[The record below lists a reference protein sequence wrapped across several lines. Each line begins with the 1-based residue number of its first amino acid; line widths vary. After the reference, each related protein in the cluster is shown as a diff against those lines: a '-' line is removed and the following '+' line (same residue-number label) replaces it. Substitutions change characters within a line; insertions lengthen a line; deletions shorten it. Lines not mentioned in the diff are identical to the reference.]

1 MKLKRWIRIIKRNRK
16 HRVEEEEKKIQRV
29 VKKARF
35 DQRQILIG
43 IGLLVCLLAIFNL
56 RLSLLIGFLFFYGF
70 SYYLIRKNGNQHQ
83 WARLVEGMAGEMD
96 LVTRDLIFNLPVPFS
111 LVSENGSILWYNE
124 VFQTTM
130 EGHEWIGES
139 IGKIIPNFSF
149 SLFEKESVEVS
160 LGEQTYQVMCN
171 VIEPKDDKSTR
182 LAMLYWIRRTELA
195 DLKERLEMSQPC
207 IAMIQIDNYTE
218 LASRREEFKMS
229 EIDTAVHRILD
240 GYSDRMSAALREYD
254 DGKYMMVLNYR
265 QLNWLV
271 ERKFELLDEIRE
283 VNVGNSMPVTLSMG
297 IGTGSDSFTKVYQY
311 AGVAMEIAL
320 GRGGDQAVVK
330 QADILNFY
338 GGKSK
343 TLEKRNRVKARV
355 IAHALKELIAES
367 ERVFIM
373 GHKVPDM
380 DALGAGV
387 GFLAIVQNLDKKG
400 YIVFEESNPSVDNLM
415 QRLLAEDE
423 EYSKNFLTPAEA
435 EELFQPNDLLVVVD
449 NHRPDSSEAPNLI
462 PKAQKLILFDH
473 HRRTASFIEPVTLM
487 YMEPYASSTC
497 ELITEVISYMGD
509 SMKLLPYEADSLL
522 AGITVDT
529 KNFTYKT
536 GVRTFEAASYL
547 RRAGADTMEVRKLFK
562 DDLSILVQ
570 KASVLK
576 EAEIYKNY
584 FALSQFDQDSD
595 ISILVAAQSAD
606 ELLKVRGVRAS
617 FVVTNY
623 GGRIHISARSMDEI
637 NVQMIMEKLGGGG
650 HMNSAATQIDTSL
663 ALAKNMLKQAID
675 EYIEEEKE

>member
-1 MKLKRWIRIIKRNRK
+1 MKLKRWVRIIKRNRR
-16 HRVEEEEKKIQRV
+16 HRVEKEEKKIQRV
-29 VKKARF
+29 VKQVRF
-35 DQRQILIG
+35 EQRQILIG
-43 IGLLVCLLAIFNL
+43 VGLLACLVAVFNLSLGLLV
-56 RLSLLIGFLFFYGF
+56 GFLFFYGF

-83 WARLVEGMAGEMD
+83 WMRLVEGMAGEMD
-96 LVTRDLIFNLPVPFS
+96 LVTRDLIFNLPIPFS

-130 EGHEWIGES
+130 EGQEWIGES
-139 IGKIIPNFSF
+139 MGRIIPNFSF
-149 SLFEKESVEVS
+149 SLFEKESVMVS
-160 LGEQTYQVMCN
+160 LGEQTYQVLCN
-171 VIEPKDDKSTR
+171 VIEPKDEKSTR
-182 LAMLYWIRRTELA
+182 LAMLYWISRTELT
-195 DLKERLEMSQPC
+195 DLKERLEMNQPC
-207 IAMIQIDNYTE
+207 IAMIQIDNYEE
-218 LASRREEFKMS
+218 LGSLGEEFKMS
-229 EIDTAVHRILD
+229 QIDAAVHRILD
-240 GYSDRMSAALREYD
+240 GYAVRMSAALREYD
-254 DGKYMMVLNYR
+254 AGKYMMVLNYR

-271 ERKFELLDEIRE
+271 DRKFELLDGIRE
-283 VNVGNSMPVTLSMG
+283 IDVGNSMPVTLSMG
-297 IGTGSDSFTKVYQY
+297 IGAGSDSFTKVYEY

-330 QADILNFY
+330 QADTLNFY

-355 IAHALKELIAES
+355 IAHALKELIAGS
-367 ERVFIM
+367 DRVFIM

-380 DALGAGV
+380 DALGAAV
-387 GFLAIVQNLDKKG
+387 GFLAIAQNLDKKG
-400 YIVFEESNPSVDNLM
+400 YIVFAESNPSVDNLM
-415 QRLLAEDE
+415 QRLLEEDE
-423 EYSKNFLTPAEA
+423 EYSANFLTPEEA

-449 NHRPDSSEAPNLI
+449 NHRPDSSEAPKLI
-462 PKAQKLILFDH
+462 PKAKKLILFDH

-497 ELITEVISYMGD
+497 ELIAEVISYMGD
-509 SMKLLPYEADSLL
+509 AMKLLPYEADALL

-547 RRAGADTMEVRKLFK
+547 KRAGADTMEVRKLFK

-576 EAEIYKNY
+576 EAEIYKSC
-584 FALSQFDQDSD
+584 FALSQFDQDLD

-623 GGRIHISARSMDEI
+623 GGRIHISGRSMDEI

-663 ALAKNMLKQAID
+663 ALAKKMLKQAID

>member
-43 IGLLVCLLAIFNL
+43 VGLLVCILAIFNL
-56 RLSLLIGFLFFYGF
+56 RHSLLLGFVFFYGF

-195 DLKERLEMSQPC
+195 DLKERLVMSQPC
-207 IAMIQIDNYTE
+207 IAMIQIDNYAE

-240 GYSDRMSAALREYD
+240 GYSARMSAALREYD

-265 QLNWLV
+265 QLNWLM

-297 IGTGSDSFTKVYQY
+297 IGTGSDSFTKVYEY

-355 IAHALKELIAES
+355 IAHALKELITES

-423 EYSKNFLTPAEA
+423 EYSKNFLTPAQA

-509 SMKLLPYEADSLL
+509 AMKLLPYEADSLL

-576 EAEIYKNY
+576 EAEIYKSY

>member
-1 MKLKRWIRIIKRNRK
+1 
-16 HRVEEEEKKIQRV
+16 VEKEEKKIQRV
-29 VKKARF
+29 VKQARF
-35 DQRQILIG
+35 EQRQILIG
-43 IGLLVCLLAIFNL
+43 VGLLACLVAVFNMRLGLLV
-56 RLSLLIGFLFFYGF
+56 GFLFFYGF

-83 WARLVEGMAGEMD
+83 WIRLVEGMAGEMD
-96 LVTRDLIFNLPVPFS
+96 LVTRDLIFNLPIPFS

-130 EGHEWIGES
+130 EGQEWIGES
-139 IGKIIPNFSF
+139 MGRIIPNFSF
-149 SLFEKESVEVS
+149 SLFEKESVMVS
-160 LGEQTYQVMCN
+160 LGEQTYQVLCN
-171 VIEPKDDKSTR
+171 VIEPKDEKSTR
-182 LAMLYWIRRTELA
+182 LAMLYWISRTELA
-195 DLKERLEMSQPC
+195 DLKERLEMNQPC
-207 IAMIQIDNYTE
+207 IAMIQIDNYEE
-218 LASRREEFKMS
+218 LGSLGEEFKMS
-229 EIDTAVHRILD
+229 QIDAAVHRILD
-240 GYSDRMSAALREYD
+240 GYAVRMSAALREYD
-254 DGKYMMVLNYR
+254 AGKYMMVLNYR

-271 ERKFELLDEIRE
+271 DRKFELLDGIRE
-283 VNVGNSMPVTLSMG
+283 IDVGNSMPVTLSVG
-297 IGTGSDSFTKVYQY
+297 IGAGSDSFTKVYEY

-330 QADILNFY
+330 QADTLNFY

-355 IAHALKELIAES
+355 IAHALKELIAGS
-367 ERVFIM
+367 DRVFIM

-380 DALGAGV
+380 DALGAAV
-387 GFLAIVQNLDKKG
+387 GFLAIAQNLDKKG
-400 YIVFEESNPSVDNLM
+400 YIVFAESNPSVDNLM
-415 QRLLAEDE
+415 QRLLEEDE
-423 EYSKNFLTPAEA
+423 EYSANFLTPEEA

-462 PKAQKLILFDH
+462 PKAKKLILFDH

-497 ELITEVISYMGD
+497 ELIAEVISYMGD
-509 SMKLLPYEADSLL
+509 AMKLLPYEADALL

-547 RRAGADTMEVRKLFK
+547 KRAGADTMEVRKLFK

-576 EAEIYKNY
+576 EAEIYKSC

-623 GGRIHISARSMDEI
+623 GGRIHISGRSMDEI

-663 ALAKNMLKQAID
+663 ALAKKMLKQAID

>member
-1 MKLKRWIRIIKRNRK
+1 MKLKRWVRIIKRNRK
-16 HRVEEEEKKIQRV
+16 HRVEKEEKKIQRV
-29 VKKARF
+29 VKQARF
-35 DQRQILIG
+35 EQRQILIG
-43 IGLLVCLLAIFNL
+43 VGLLACLVAVFNMRLGLLV
-56 RLSLLIGFLFFYGF
+56 GFLFFYGF

-83 WARLVEGMAGEMD
+83 WIRLVEGMAGEMD
-96 LVTRDLIFNLPVPFS
+96 LVTRDLIFNLPIPFS

-130 EGHEWIGES
+130 EGQEWIGES
-139 IGKIIPNFSF
+139 MGRIIPNFSF
-149 SLFEKESVEVS
+149 SLFEKESVMVS
-160 LGEQTYQVMCN
+160 LGEQTYQVLCN
-171 VIEPKDDKSTR
+171 VIEPKDEKSTR
-182 LAMLYWIRRTELA
+182 LAMLYWISRTELA
-195 DLKERLEMSQPC
+195 DLKERLEMNQPC
-207 IAMIQIDNYTE
+207 IAMIQIDNYEE
-218 LASRREEFKMS
+218 LGSLGEEFKMS
-229 EIDTAVHRILD
+229 QIDAAVHRILD
-240 GYSDRMSAALREYD
+240 GYAVRMSAALREYD
-254 DGKYMMVLNYR
+254 AGKYMMVLNYR

-271 ERKFELLDEIRE
+271 DRKFELLDGIRE
-283 VNVGNSMPVTLSMG
+283 IDVGNSMPVTLSVG
-297 IGTGSDSFTKVYQY
+297 IGAGSDSFTKVYEY

-330 QADILNFY
+330 QADTLNFY

-355 IAHALKELIAES
+355 IAHALKELIAGS
-367 ERVFIM
+367 DRVFIM

-380 DALGAGV
+380 DALGAAV
-387 GFLAIVQNLDKKG
+387 GFLAIAQNLDKKG
-400 YIVFEESNPSVDNLM
+400 YIVFAESNPSVDNLM
-415 QRLLAEDE
+415 QRLLEEDE
-423 EYSKNFLTPAEA
+423 EYSANFLTPEEA

-462 PKAQKLILFDH
+462 PKAKKLILFDH

-497 ELITEVISYMGD
+497 ELIAEVISYMGD
-509 SMKLLPYEADSLL
+509 AMKLLPYEADALL

-547 RRAGADTMEVRKLFK
+547 KRAGADTMEVRKLFK

-576 EAEIYKNY
+576 EAEIYKSC
-584 FALSQFDQDSD
+584 FALSQFDQDLD

-623 GGRIHISARSMDEI
+623 GGRIHISGRSMDEI

-663 ALAKNMLKQAID
+663 ALAKKMLKQAID

>member
-1 MKLKRWIRIIKRNRK
+1 MKLKRWMRIIKKNRK
-16 HRVEEEEKKIQRV
+16 NRLEKEEKKIQRV
-29 VKKARF
+29 VKKAWLE
-35 DQRQILIG
+35 QRQLLIG
-43 IGLLVCLLAIFNL
+43 VGLLACLLAFFDL
-56 RLSLLIGFLFFYGF
+56 MLGLLLGFIFFYGF
-70 SYYLIRKNGNQHQ
+70 SYYLIRKNGNKRQ
-83 WARLVEGMAGEMD
+83 WMRLEEGMAREMD

-130 EGHEWIGES
+130 ESQEWIGES
-139 IGKIIPNFSF
+139 MGRIIPNFSF
-149 SLFEKESVEVS
+149 SLFEKESVMVS
-160 LGEQTYQVMCN
+160 LGEQTYQVLCN
-171 VIEPKDDKSTR
+171 VIEPKDEKSSR
-182 LAMLYWIRRTELA
+182 LAMLYWIGRTELT

-207 IAMIQIDNYTE
+207 IAMIQIDNYEE
-218 LASRREEFKMS
+218 LGSLGEEFKMS
-229 EIDTAVHRILD
+229 EIDAAVHRTLD
-240 GYSDRMSAALREYD
+240 GYAVRMSAALREYD
-254 DGKYMMVLNYR
+254 AGKYMMVLNYR

-283 VNVGNSMPVTLSMG
+283 IDVGNSMPVTLSMG
-297 IGTGSDSFTKVYQY
+297 IGAGSDSFTKVYEF

-330 QADILNFY
+330 QADTLNFY

-355 IAHALKELIAES
+355 IAHALKELVSES

-380 DALGAGV
+380 DSLGAAV
-387 GFLAIVQNLDKKG
+387 GFLAIAQNLDKKG
-400 YIVFEESNPSVDNLM
+400 YIVFEESNPSVDNM
-415 QRLLAEDE
+415 MRRLREEDE
-423 EYSKNFLTPAEA
+423 EYSANFLTPAEA

-449 NHRPDSSEAPNLI
+449 NHRPESAEAPKLI
-462 PKAQKLILFDH
+462 TKAKKLILFDH

-497 ELITEVISYMGD
+497 ELIAEVISYMGD
-509 SMKLLPYEADSLL
+509 AMKLLSYEADALL

-547 RRAGADTMEVRKLFK
+547 KRAGADTMAVRKLFK
-562 DDLSILVQ
+562 DDLSILIQ
-570 KASVLK
+570 KASVMK
-576 EAEIYKNY
+576 ETEIYKTC

-623 GGRIHISARSMDEI
+623 GGRIHISGRSMDEI
-637 NVQMIMEKLGGGG
+637 NVQVIMEKLGGGG